1 MINFA
6 IFGLDFIKSWLS
18 DGLEKVGGAII
29 QGVRYLMF
37 SLSALIYELFMNLYD
52 MFTALCTIRLLSND
66 VLQELAKRIGY
77 ILGVVMLFYVILG
90 FIQLLLNPDAINDG
104 EKGATAIIKKTIIVI
119 VMLGS
124 ANFVF
129 ELLYQVQNTVINSNI
144 ISRIL
149 LPYAITTSVNSQDSG
164 DSESSIMQNE
174 TFASIFAEELFS
186 SFYEIEEF
194 DESDIDSTGDV
205 SSYNDCQTVVN
216 NFRNQIINNR
226 SFDLGYTCLNSTIVV
241 NFKIDDSTKSE
252 SQETNVVRFN
262 YFLCPIFGLVAVYL
276 MFTYCIKIGVRMVQL
291 MFLEVISPMAIVSYL
306 APKKD
311 TMFSKWQKIY
321 ISTYIDVFVRIAII
335 NFSFFLIST
344 VFSTT
349 GGNGLEFQ
357 GTDWS
362 SNLFFKAFVIVS
374 IMIFAKK
381 VPELLGKLLPESASK
396 LGFAPSAKELF
407 ENPFVSTT
415 VGAATGAAVGLIG
428 GKGLGA
434 FGGILR
440 GASAGY
446 KGKNIGSAVTS
457 AAKNQAAHNIARRNG
472 EIPGIRDKASNILGL
487 PTVKQNYDNQ
497 VSELEKN
504 IENERVNTASI
515 RRRAAT
521 YSNASSYKKK
531 AEERAENKLLN
542 DHFAAG
548 DVRKTMQENLLK
560 HQAKIKVAERSG
572 NASAIA
578 QAQMEYNEKLDEYK
592 HEYINRA
599 ILGNANGGFDDAGM
613 NSIFDDLRNEISINA
628 DGAFDGMTLDLNR
641 GFQGLKDFD
650 DEITVRNST
659 ISRDIASSDATI
671 KGIENE
677 IQSIK
682 NSQGYRDSHKIK

>member
-1 MINFA
+1 MIYLLKWWNP
-6 IFGLDFIKSWLS
+6 LTWLS
-18 DGLEKVGGAII
+18 DGLEKVGGAILNGI
-29 QGVRYLMF
+29 RYLMF
-37 SLSALIYELFMNLYD
+37 ALSTFIYGLLMDLYD
-52 MFTALCTIRLLSND
+52 MFFALCNVRLLSND
-66 VLQELAKRIGY
+66 ILQELSRRVGY

-124 ANFVF
+124 ANFAF
-129 ELLYQVQNTVINSNI
+129 ELLYQVQVTVVKSNI
-144 ISRIL
+144 ISKLL
-149 LPYAITTSVNSQDSG
+149 LPYSVTPIVNGQDTSTSQDSTL
-164 DSESSIMQNE
+164 INNE
-174 TFASIFAEELFS
+174 TFGSLLAEELFS
-186 SFYEIEEF
+186 SFYSIEEF
-194 DESDIDSTGDV
+194 KESDIDSNGDI
-205 SSYNDCQTVVN
+205 SSYEDCQTVVN
-216 NFRNQIINNR
+216 NFRNQLINNR

-241 NFKIDDSTKSE
+241 NFKIDDSTKSDG
-252 SQETNVVRFN
+252 QETNVVKFN
-262 YFLCPIFGLVAVYL
+262 WLLCPLVGLVAVYL
-276 MFTYCIKIGVRMVQL
+276 MVMYCFKVGIRMVQL
-291 MFLEVISPMAIVSYL
+291 MFLEIISPMAIVSYL

-311 TMFSKWQKIY
+311 TMFSKWKNIY
-321 ISTYIDVFVRIAII
+321 ISTYIDVFIRIAII
-335 NFSFFLIST
+335 NFAFFLVAT
-344 VFSTT
+344 VFSVT
-349 GGNGLEFQ
+349 GGDGLEFQ
-357 GTDWS
+357 GTDFS
-362 SNLFFKAFVIVS
+362 SNPFFKV
-374 IMIFAKK
+374 IMILSILTFAKK
-381 VPELLGKLLPESASK
+381 APELLGKLLPESASK

-472 EIPGIRDKASNILGL
+472 EIPGIRDKASNIFGL
-487 PTVKQNYDNQ
+487 PTSKQNYDNQ

-504 IENERVNTASI
+504 IENERVSTASI

-531 AEERAENKLLN
+531 AEERAGNKLLN

-572 NASAIA
+572 NANAIA